1 MGTETGGTY
10 TLLVELEQSATVA
23 AGSIG
28 TVELSEGHYA
38 YTGSALGPG
47 GFARVDRHREVAAG
61 DRDVV
66 QWHVDHLLSLEDAS
80 VVAAVRSPG
89 ADAECAVAEAVD
101 GTTVD
106 GYGATDCGCPGHL
119 SHDTDRDRL
128 YESVWAAH
136 QHAADQAATSDSG
149 VQASD

>member
-10 TLLVELEQSATVA
+10 TLLVELEDTATADV
-23 AGSIG
+23 GSIG
-28 TVELSEGHYA
+28 TVELPEGHYA
-38 YTGSALGPG
+38 YTGSARGPG

-66 QWHVDHLLSLEDAS
+66 QWHVDHLLSLEAAS

-89 ADAECAVAEAVD
+89 ADAEC
-101 GTTVD
+101 
-106 GYGATDCGCPGHL
+106 GCPGHL
-119 SHDTDRDRL
+119 THDTDRDRL

-136 QHAADQAATSDSG
+136 GRFAEPSTVDGDVVTGD
-149 VQASD
+149 

>member
-119 SHDTDRDRL
+119 THDTDRDRL

-136 QHAADQAATSDSG
+136 RRADGQPAPSDSG
-149 VQASD
+149 LQASD